1 MLSYHFP
8 LCEMDNPSV
17 SLLVKNT
24 NNGGEEHS
32 TY

>member
-1 MLSYHFP
+1 MLSYYFL
-8 LCEMDNPSV
+8 LCEISNPSFG
-17 SLLVKNT
+17 LLVKNT